1 MQKKQTDQEEKKKTP
16 PPLETIIFTAIVLV
30 GMLLTAGVA
39 KLLGLNHDTTLIIEI
54 IAFVVVVLGGNY
66 LSKILA
72 KKLD

>member
-16 PPLETIIFTAIVLV
+16 TPMETIIFTAIVLV

-72 KKLD
+72 QKLD

>member
-16 PPLETIIFTAIVLV
+16 TLLETVIFTAIVLV
-30 GMLLTAGVA
+30 GMLLTAGIA
-39 KLLGLNHDTTLIIEI
+39 KLLRLDQDTTLIIEI